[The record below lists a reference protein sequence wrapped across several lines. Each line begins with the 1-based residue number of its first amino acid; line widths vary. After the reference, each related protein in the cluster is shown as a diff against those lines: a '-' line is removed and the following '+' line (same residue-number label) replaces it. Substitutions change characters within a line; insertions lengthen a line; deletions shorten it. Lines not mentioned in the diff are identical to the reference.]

1 MVMVVVL
8 PMVEEAEARPLVV
21 VAVATVPLARSAAR
35 SATSP
40 PAASSGM
47 ISHT

>member
-1 MVMVVVL
+1 MVMVAVL
-8 PMVEEAEARPLVV
+8 PAVEAEARPLVV

-40 PAASSGM
+40 LAASSGM
-47 ISHT
+47 ILHT